1 MSKDLTQGR
10 PFRVLLQFSLPVI
23 AGNLFQL
30 FYTLA
35 DTVIVGRTLGAQALA
50 AVGSTTI
57 VIYFVL
63 CFVQGF
69 TGGFGICLAQR
80 FGARDIPGQRSS
92 AAVSWL
98 LSAGFAVIITV
109 LFCALAHPILQWM
122 RTPEDI
128 YAEAYS
134 YMFIVLL
141 GTGATVFYNMISNM
155 LRSLGD
161 SRTPLFFLI
170 FSALLNVVLD
180 LVFILPLGMGVAG
193 AAWATVLSQ
202 LLSAVLCTIVGMQ
215 DFDVLRTRRAD
226 FADWRRAAA
235 KHLAVGFP
243 MGFQMSVMCIGQLA
257 MQTGVNALGSVMCIG
272 QLTMQT
278 GVNSLG
284 SVAVAGYTAA
294 TKVDQLPVLM
304 NNAFGIALS
313 SFVAQNYGAG
323 QYRRI
328 SEGVRACLVQIEL
341 CNVLMCAL
349 LLGCRHLV
357 VPLFLDSPT
366 AEVIRYSD
374 GYLFA
379 VCPFYVVLGLLMV
392 FRTAIQSMGN
402 SRTPFEACVIEL
414 VMRILGSV
422 GLAALL
428 APYGLSY
435 TGICLSHTL
444 AWLGATALLMPVY
457 FRQMKALPLSQ

>member
-1 MSKDLTQGR
+1 MPKDLTQGR

-80 FGARDIPGQRSS
+80 FGARDENGQRSS

-109 LFCALAHPILQWM
+109 LFCALAHPILRRM

-202 LLSAVLCTIVGMQ
+202 LLSAVLCTVVGMRN
-215 DFDVLRTRRAD
+215 FDVLRTRRAD
-226 FADWRRAAA
+226 FADWRRTAA

-257 MQTGVNALGSVMCIG
+257 MQTGVN
-272 QLTMQT
+272 
-278 GVNSLG
+278 SLG

-294 TKVDQLPVLM
+294 TKVDQLSVLM

-402 SRTPFEACVIEL
+402 SRTPFEACIIEL

>member
-1 MSKDLTQGR
+1 MPKDLTQGR

-80 FGARDIPGQRSS
+80 FGARNENGQRSS

-109 LFCALAHPILQWM
+109 LFCALAHPILRWM

-161 SRTPLFFLI
+161 S
-170 FSALLNVVLD
+170 
-180 LVFILPLGMGVAG
+180 
-193 AAWATVLSQ
+193 
-202 LLSAVLCTIVGMQ
+202 
-215 DFDVLRTRRAD
+215 
-226 FADWRRAAA
+226 
-235 KHLAVGFP
+235 
-243 MGFQMSVMCIGQLA
+243 
-257 MQTGVNALGSVMCIG
+257 
-272 QLTMQT
+272 
-278 GVNSLG
+278 
-284 SVAVAGYTAA
+284 
-294 TKVDQLPVLM
+294 
-304 NNAFGIALS
+304 
-313 SFVAQNYGAG
+313 
-323 QYRRI
+323 
-328 SEGVRACLVQIEL
+328 
-341 CNVLMCAL
+341 L
-349 LLGCRHLV
+349 LL
-357 VPLFLDSPT
+357 
-366 AEVIRYSD
+366 AY
-374 GYLFA
+374 
-379 VCPFYVVLGLLMV
+379 
-392 FRTAIQSMGN
+392 
-402 SRTPFEACVIEL
+402 
-414 VMRILGSV
+414 RIL
-422 GLAALL
+422 
-428 APYGLSY
+428 
-435 TGICLSHTL
+435 
-444 AWLGATALLMPVY
+444 
-457 FRQMKALPLSQ
+457 FRNMHARTVV

>member
-1 MSKDLTQGR
+1 MPKDLTQGR

-80 FGARDIPGQRSS
+80 FGARDENGQRSS

-257 MQTGVNALGSVMCIG
+257 MQTGVN
-272 QLTMQT
+272 
-278 GVNSLG
+278 SLG

-294 TKVDQLPVLM
+294 TKVDQLSVLM

-328 SEGVRACLVQIEL
+328 SEGVRACLVQIEV

-349 LLGCRHLV
+349 LLGCRNLV

-428 APYGLSY
+428 APCGLSY

>member
-80 FGARDIPGQRSS
+80 FGARDENGQRSS

-257 MQTGVNALGSVMCIG
+257 MQTGVN
-272 QLTMQT
+272 
-278 GVNSLG
+278 SLG

-294 TKVDQLPVLM
+294 TKVDQLSVLM

-349 LLGCRHLV
+349 LLGCRNLV

-428 APYGLSY
+428 APCGLSY

-457 FRQMKALPLSQ
+457 FRQMKALPKA